1 MTGLLSNWEC
11 QCSEES
17 SSLEFVALFATTS
30 HESFVVSI
38 RLSYGIPRINR
49 EKLWGSS
56 KQRESKRN
64 HEKLWKTMKPH
75 WTIEQD
81 ANGFFLSHVSGEN
94 VTIKSFSLYD
104 LIPDLTSYL
113 TYEGS
118 LTIPGC
124 YETVTW
130 IIINK
135 PVFITRQQVSLSV
148 FFVVRFVIKLM
159 IRLGRSTVERSNHS
173 AC

>member
-1 MTGLLSNWEC
+1 MYS
-11 QCSEES
+11 
-17 SSLEFVALFATTS
+17 
-30 HESFVVSI
+30 
-38 RLSYGIPRINR
+38 
-49 EKLWGSS
+49 
-56 KQRESKRN
+56 
-64 HEKLWKTMKPH
+64 
-75 WTIEQD
+75 
-81 ANGFFLSHVSGEN
+81 FFLPVSGEN

-135 PVFITRQQVSLSV
+135 PVFITRQQVSLWS
-148 FFVVRFVIKLM
+148 IILM
-159 IRLGRSTVERSNHS
+159 AFCGLK
-173 AC
+173 C

>member
-1 MTGLLSNWEC
+1 MLTDSLST
-11 QCSEES
+11 S
-17 SSLEFVALFATTS
+17 SFA
-30 HESFVVSI
+30 
-38 RLSYGIPRINR
+38 
-49 EKLWGSS
+49 
-56 KQRESKRN
+56 
-64 HEKLWKTMKPH
+64 
-75 WTIEQD
+75 
-81 ANGFFLSHVSGEN
+81 GEN

-135 PVFITRQQVSLSV
+135 PVFITRQQVSEWLLICG
-148 FFVVRFVIKLM
+148 FQ
-159 IRLGRSTVERSNHS
+159 
-173 AC
+173 C